1 MNYKTVHEKKDNQ
14 LEVLT
19 CHWTCQETV
28 VQTLV
33 TFSVS
38 TGCIYRGRKCDIL
51 DLDWPVISVLI
62 SALYICSTWADRWKT
77 SVKPAPRGHFLCTFC
92 LYSLFVSQVE
102 LFLHLKASCAEGLL
116 FPMSRCAGDGL
127 PQTSKIHTLSAICRL
142 RMFCCDFFLVLVI
155 LSVEM
160 SAFSCPPQKNN
171 NNVVF
176 SHRNHECYC
185 L

>member
-116 FPMSRCAGDGL
+116 FPMSRCAGVKGRFA
-127 PQTSKIHTLSAICRL
+127 PNIQNTY
-142 RMFCCDFFLVLVI
+142 F
-155 LSVEM
+155 
-160 SAFSCPPQKNN
+160 
-171 NNVVF
+171 
-176 SHRNHECYC
+176 ECYLSIENVLLRFFFSFGDIVSRDVC
-185 L
+185 LLVPPPKK